1 MRILAVS
8 VLLASANLATTA
20 CNPRGTI
27 GTDGGGA
34 TRLSE
39 VSINI
44 PTKDKLPALF
54 GGPNCPEIKLKP
66 EELTRLGTTDSCEAA
81 ARLIDGYKLTIAQ
94 AKCEDGVTGTNKTLT
109 GKASGAKPGD
119 KIVKGCSYDVLLELG
134 EVESNKIYYSNGHAS
149 KANLDVPKNAP
160 ASIQLKLELMVT
172 TLGVTI
178 GFPKTE
184 KIITDTDSDLS
195 IDINFG
201 RNGTSPTPGAQLT
214 AVRKIEFKEF
224 SPITNTDNT
233 ISDALFVANKA
244 IVIKSAADLQKY
256 SSAAATIA
264 VDFSKHMIVGYAMNA
279 SSAGVNLSIVNM
291 TKSASEIVIEM
302 MQQNPSD
309 GAATVLTPVG
319 SFAVIEKSDLP
330 VSLKL
335 NTSTTPDPGTGSVPS
350 FQLVNDQILSKK
362 CGAACHGPSAP
373 APRSRFVGNEAEFR
387 LRKDAVK
394 ARTAADANPA
404 IAMPKAP
411 TPALTA
417 EERQL
422 IQSLVGSY

>member
-1 MRILAVS
+1 MS
-8 VLLASANLATTA
+8 VA
-20 CNPRGTI
+20 CSPRGI
-27 GTDGGGA
+27 VSTDGSGA
-34 TRLSE
+34 TKLSE

-54 GGPNCPEIKLKP
+54 GGATCSDIKLKP
-66 EELTRLGTTDSCEAA
+66 EELTRLGTTDNCEAA
-81 ARLIDGYKLTIAQ
+81 AKLIDGYRLTIKQ
-94 AKCEDGVTGTNKTLT
+94 SKCEDGVSGTNNTLT

-119 KIVKGCSYDVLLELG
+119 KIVRGCSYDVLLELG
-134 EVESNKIYYSNGHAS
+134 EIEGNKVYYSNAHAA

-160 ASIQLKLELMVT
+160 AALQLKLELMVT
-172 TLGVTI
+172 TLGVNI

-201 RNGTSPTPGAQLT
+201 RNQASPTPGAQLT
-214 AVRKIEFKEF
+214 VVRKLELKEF
-224 SPITNTDNT
+224 APLTNNDSTLNET
-233 ISDALFVANKA
+233 LFVANKA

-256 SSAAATIA
+256 SSAASTIA
-264 VDFSKHMIVGYAMNA
+264 VDFSQHMIIGYGMNA
-279 SSAGVNLSIVNM
+279 GNAGQSLSIVSLV
-291 TKSASEIVIEM
+291 KSASEIVLEVKLD
-302 MQQNPSD
+302 SAAG
-309 GAATVLTPVG
+309 GAATVVTPVAI
-319 SFAVIEKSDLP
+319 FAVVEKSDLP
-330 VSLKL
+330 VNLKL
-335 NTSTTPDPGTGSVPS
+335 SNAANVNPGAGGVPS

-362 CGAACHGPSAP
+362 CAGACHGPTAA

-404 IAMPKAP
+404 IVMPKAP

-417 EERQL
+417 EERQM